1 MNRFVLPQVSPGEF
15 SQHVLPGSDVVV
27 ESLPKVSLHDHLDGG
42 VRPQTIVDLA
52 AYALLELPT
61 TDARALGEW
70 FRAQADSGSLPDY
83 LSTFSVTLSV
93 MQNAD
98 NLERIAGEFVDDLV
112 ADGVVYAEIR
122 WAPEL
127 HGEGGLGLDESVDAV
142 QRGIE
147 GGIARAEKSGR
158 PIRVGQLLCA
168 MRQADRALEIAE
180 LAIRHRHRGVVGF
193 DVAGPEQGFPIS
205 RMADAFAALD
215 AAWMPRTIHAGEADG
230 LDSITG
236 ALHDGR
242 ALRLGHG
249 VRITDDI
256 TIDSATGT
264 NRVTLGPVAEWV
276 RDRAIA
282 LEMCPTSNLQTDA
295 FSRFGN
301 DIEDYPLDLLDQ
313 LGFTVTINTD
323 NRLMSGT
330 TLSREIAVLSEIFGY
345 TLDDIREFQINAAG
359 AAFMAADERT
369 ELIALLDE
377 RFDRS

>member
-1 MNRFVLPQVSPGEF
+1 
-15 SQHVLPGSDVVV
+15 VLPGTDVVV

-42 VRPQTIVDLA
+42 VRPQTIVELA
-52 AYALLELPT
+52 ALASIDIPT

-93 MQNAD
+93 MQTAD

-127 HGEGGLGLDESVDAV
+127 HGESGLGLDESVDAV

-205 RMADAFAALD
+205 RMADAFAVLD

-230 LDSITG
+230 LESITG
-236 ALHDGR
+236 ALRDGR

-256 TIDSATGT
+256 AIDSSTGT

-282 LEMCPTSNLQTDA
+282 LELCPTSNLQTDA

-301 DIEDYPLDLLDQ
+301 DLEDYPLDLLDQ

-330 TLSREIAVLSEIFGY
+330 TLSREIAVLSDVFGY
-345 TLDDIREFQINAAG
+345 SLDDIREFQINAAG
-359 AAFMAADERT
+359 VAFMAADERT
-369 ELIALLDE
+369 ELVALLDE
-377 RFDRS
+377 RFDAV

>member
-1 MNRFVLPQVSPGEF
+1 
-15 SQHVLPGSDVVV
+15 
-27 ESLPKVSLHDHLDGG
+27 
-42 VRPQTIVDLA
+42 
-52 AYALLELPT
+52 
-61 TDARALGEW
+61 
-70 FRAQADSGSLPDY
+70 
-83 LSTFSVTLSV
+83 
-93 MQNAD
+93 
-98 NLERIAGEFVDDLV
+98 
-112 ADGVVYAEIR
+112 
-122 WAPEL
+122 
-127 HGEGGLGLDESVDAV
+127 
-142 QRGIE
+142 
-147 GGIARAEKSGR
+147 
-158 PIRVGQLLCA
+158 
-168 MRQADRALEIAE
+168 
-180 LAIRHRHRGVVGF
+180 
-193 DVAGPEQGFPIS
+193 
-205 RMADAFAALD
+205 MADAFAALD

-256 TIDSATGT
+256 TIDGATGT

-301 DIEDYPLDLLDQ
+301 DLEDYPLDLLDQ

-330 TLSREIAVLSEIFGY
+330 TLSREIAILSEIFGY

-377 RFDRS
+377 RFDEI

>member
-15 SQHVLPGSDVVV
+15 SQHVLPGTDVVV

-52 AYALLELPT
+52 AHASIEIPT

-93 MQNAD
+93 MQTAD

-127 HGEGGLGLDESVDAV
+127 HGEAGLGLDESVDAV

-205 RMADAFAALD
+205 RMADAFAVLD

-264 NRVTLGPVAEWV
+264 NRVTLGAVAEWV

-282 LEMCPTSNLQTDA
+282 LEMCPTSNLQTNA

-330 TLSREIAVLSEIFGY
+330 TLSREIAVLSEVFGY
-345 TLDDIREFQINAAG
+345 SLDDIREFQINAAG

-377 RFDRS
+377 RFDES